1 MWGVSQ
7 AQRLD
12 NFPHT
17 QSNCNYLFDINL
29 AKFAV
34 TKYLLLVFSPLSFV
48 FQDMPPQCEMLSPRQ
63 RCLTWKT
70 QRKWGLW
77 QADMHMRARTHIQI
91 TANCTSRSCSHPR
104 KHAPKQGRTW
114 ISQVVAVFHQLQ
126 WEPVLPSTC
135 GAIISWHTYPPLNDF
150 SSSPASHL
158 IKVESLM
165 PFRDPTAFNRIHCH
179 YENEWRQLRTQM
191 FFHIVTESLLMC
203 LVIFTVA
210 ASDWRPWLVTRLIML
225 LILHIAFGF
234 CLCSASPFLTRSLSH
249 RDH

>member
-1 MWGVSQ
+1 MCEESHKLKG
-7 AQRLD
+7 LTT
-12 NFPHT
+12 FHT
-17 QSNCNYLFDINL
+17 HNQTVITFLTLIWLNLLWQSIYCCYL
-29 AKFAV
+29 A
-34 TKYLLLVFSPLSFV
+34 LLVLFSKTCHLNV
-48 FQDMPPQCEMLSPRQ
+48 KCCHRDGDAWRE
-63 RCLTWKT
+63 T

-91 TANCTSRSCSHPR
+91 TANCTPRSCSHPR

-234 CLCSASPFLTRSLSH
+234 CLCSASPFLTRSMSH

>member
-1 MWGVSQ
+1 MWNAVSETEMPDMKHKESEVFGRRICTCVHARTLKSQ
-7 AQRLD
+7 QIARRAHACICADTHLNRD
-12 NFPHT
+12 APGF
-17 QSNCNYLFDINL
+17 LR
-29 AKFAV
+29 
-34 TKYLLLVFSPLSFV
+34 LLLCFISFS
-48 FQDMPPQCEMLSPRQ
+48 
-63 RCLTWKT
+63 
-70 QRKWGLW
+70 
-77 QADMHMRARTHIQI
+77 
-91 TANCTSRSCSHPR
+91 
-104 KHAPKQGRTW
+104 
-114 ISQVVAVFHQLQ
+114 
-126 WEPVLPSTC
+126 WEPALPSTC

-165 PFRDPTAFNRIHCH
+165 PFRDPTAFSRIHCH

-210 ASDWRPWLVTRLIML
+210 AFDWRPWLVPRLIML
-225 LILHIAFGF
+225 LILHITFGF